1 MFLRCP
7 HSPLLCLFLLTSIA
21 LVIYH
26 FSSYDLWTK
35 NVDRNRRMFTLGRS
49 ATTPAH
55 NFSAD
60 NIDISKVVMIGSDYS
75 GELDGDLAKRGV
87 EFVLIVPH
95 KLDYKAKKNGMN
107 VLSPNDQES
116 IKQLA
121 RFLDNNQEFDAATGV
136 IKKKQS
142 STLDVLF
149 EKSACRF
156 LEKNWT
162 ILIHNTG
169 PIQIIVD
176 HSSSEKPLYFQRC
189 NFAETAFV
197 VRKKIFHS
205 IGWHPE
211 FGKTSFMDFFLR
223 SKGELKVAKLAG
235 VTLSRFLNR
244 VDRGKLEMKMEFT
257 DYTKFGKEHDILR
270 VVFPNRIEW
279 TKCSDS
285 AELCPEKSS
294 TTNTNSLSNE
304 AMPICCNVVMN
315 ELLVTFV
322 NALEKL
328 GVDYRIVY
336 GTLLGAVR
344 SQAIIPYNDDIDF
357 AFHKKDNDNLTLF
370 TALQQLTGN
379 NYNVVSKMHK
389 KLTVSKVVP
398 HSTPTVFT
406 NTSKYFQKQDYVE
419 GRSLFS
425 EEILQE
431 LKKLLPVENTVTERR
446 FIDIYPSPEEW
457 FASSSVV
464 TINGRKYS
472 GLNDPEK
479 FLKKWYGENYMIPVV
494 GKSSKTSLA

>member
-1 MFLRCP
+1 MLPRYRT
-7 HSPLLCLFLLTSIA
+7 SFLLLVLFVIIA
-21 LVIYH
+21 FVIVT
-26 FSSYDLWTK
+26 FSGRLPEGMLERSK
-35 NVDRNRRMFTLGRS
+35 ANVPLCTNQNFYA
-49 ATTPAH
+49 ATVRAT
-55 NFSAD
+55 
-60 NIDISKVVMIGSDYS
+60 DIELSSVVVIGSDYDQEKE
-75 GELDGDLAKRGV
+75 ELLAQNAV
-87 EFVLIVPH
+87 EFVLVLPH
-95 KLDYKAKKNGMN
+95 KLEYILKKNGMN
-107 VLSPNDQES
+107 ALSPNDQES
-116 IKQLA
+116 VKELA

-136 IKKKQS
+136 IKEKRS

-149 EKSACRF
+149 EKSACRL

-162 ILIHNTG
+162 LLIHSTG

-257 DYTKFGKEHDILR
+257 DYTKFGNEHDILR
-270 VVFPNRIEW
+270 IVYPNRIEW

-344 SQAIIPYNDDIDF
+344 SQAIIPSSDDIDIGI
-357 AFHKKDNDNLTLF
+357 HKKDNDNLTFF

-379 NYNVVSKMHK
+379 KYNVVSKIHEK
-389 KLTVSKVVP
+389 FTISGLLP
-398 HSTPTVFT
+398 HFTPTLFM
-406 NTSKYFQKQDYVE
+406 NTSKYFQNEDYVQ
-419 GRSLFS
+419 GRLLFK

-431 LKKLLPVENTVTERR
+431 MKKMLPVEDKVWERR
-446 FIDIYPSPEEW
+446 FVDIYPSPEEW

-464 TINGRKYS
+464 TINGRKYP
-472 GLNDPEK
+472 GLVDPGNV
-479 FLKKWYGENYMIPVV
+479 LKDWYGENYMTPFA
-494 GKSSKTSLA
+494 GKSSKTSFV